1 MDINTEQNYWIA
13 NVGNLAECHLP
24 LFDYIKDLSIHGAK
38 TAKDLYGCK
47 GWTAHTT
54 ANPWGYTAVSGSIL
68 WGLFPTASSWLA
80 SHLWTQYDYTQDKDF
95 LKNTAYPLLKS
106 NAEFLLDYM
115 VIDPRNNYLVTG
127 PSISPENSFRHQGQE
142 FCASMMPT
150 CDRVLAYEIFSA
162 CLQSTEILNVDAS
175 LPTASVPLSANSL
188 LSVSAQT
195 EEYRNGLKITKK
207 HIPITVTPHTYY
219 PSILILRLP

>member
-1 MDINTEQNYWIA
+1 MDYDYHLDINTEQNYWIA

-68 WGLFPTASSWLA
+68 WGLFQTASSWLA

-106 NAEFLLDYM
+106 NAEFLLRF
-115 VIDPRNNYLVTG
+115 I
-127 PSISPENSFRHQGQE
+127 
-142 FCASMMPT
+142 
-150 CDRVLAYEIFSA
+150 
-162 CLQSTEILNVDAS
+162 
-175 LPTASVPLSANSL
+175 
-188 LSVSAQT
+188 
-195 EEYRNGLKITKK
+195 
-207 HIPITVTPHTYY
+207 
-219 PSILILRLP
+219 

>member
-1 MDINTEQNYWIA
+1 
-13 NVGNLAECHLP
+13 
-24 LFDYIKDLSIHGAK
+24 
-38 TAKDLYGCK
+38 
-47 GWTAHTT
+47 
-54 ANPWGYTAVSGSIL
+54 
-68 WGLFPTASSWLA
+68 
-80 SHLWTQYDYTQDKDF
+80 
-95 LKNTAYPLLKS
+95 
-106 NAEFLLDYM
+106 M

-175 LPTASVPLSANSL
+175 FADSLRTAISKLL

>member
-1 MDINTEQNYWIA
+1 MGWTNDYHLDINTEQNYWIA

-80 SHLWTQYDYTQDKDF
+80 SHLWTQYEKPVYVWK
-95 LKNTAYPLLKS
+95 A
-106 NAEFLLDYM
+106 
-115 VIDPRNNYLVTG
+115 
-127 PSISPENSFRHQGQE
+127 
-142 FCASMMPT
+142 
-150 CDRVLAYEIFSA
+150 
-162 CLQSTEILNVDAS
+162 
-175 LPTASVPLSANSL
+175 
-188 LSVSAQT
+188 
-195 EEYRNGLKITKK
+195 
-207 HIPITVTPHTYY
+207 
-219 PSILILRLP
+219 

>member
-68 WGLFPTASSWLA
+68 WGLFRL
-80 SHLWTQYDYTQDKDF
+80 HL
-95 LKNTAYPLLKS
+95 LGLPLIYGHNMITHK
-106 NAEFLLDYM
+106 
-115 VIDPRNNYLVTG
+115 IK
-127 PSISPENSFRHQGQE
+127 
-142 FCASMMPT
+142 
-150 CDRVLAYEIFSA
+150 IF
-162 CLQSTEILNVDAS
+162 
-175 LPTASVPLSANSL
+175 
-188 LSVSAQT
+188 
-195 EEYRNGLKITKK
+195 
-207 HIPITVTPHTYY
+207 
-219 PSILILRLP
+219 

>member
-1 MDINTEQNYWIA
+1 MDCTYYSQ
-13 NVGNLAECHLP
+13 
-24 LFDYIKDLSIHGAK
+24 SM
-38 TAKDLYGCK
+38 
-47 GWTAHTT
+47 
-54 ANPWGYTAVSGSIL
+54 GYTAVSGSIL

-162 CLQSTEILNVDAS
+162 CCN
-175 LPTASVPLSANSL
+175 
-188 LSVSAQT
+188 
-195 EEYRNGLKITKK
+195 
-207 HIPITVTPHTYY
+207 
-219 PSILILRLP
+219 LRKY